1 MNTSNQFTISINAL
15 KGLDLLAAKGDI
27 RYYLNG
33 VNVEFSESCTRLVAT
48 NGHILGIENL
58 TQNLVNTGAGSLI
71 IPSDVITALPKSGS
85 YDPELTFIKCDGNAT
100 GWTITGLPNSG
111 QVVFQQVDG
120 KFPDYQRVCSFK
132 TDGLAASYNPEYL
145 MQFLKVQHLLGGSKK
160 CIPNVYQSGKSSA
173 LVTLAGVDNFYGVI
187 MPMKSDADG
196 VAGANVHPDFITDL
210 KAPAS
215 VLQAVA

>member
-1 MNTSNQFTISINAL
+1 MTNTQFTVKQSAL
-15 KGLDLLAAKGDI
+15 KALVLLSAKKDI
-27 RYYLNG
+27 RYYLCG
-33 VNVEFSESCTRLVAT
+33 VNVEFSPNITRLIVT
-48 NGHILGIENL
+48 DGHKLGVY
-58 TQNLVNTGAGSLI
+58 QTGAQNAGHGSLI
-71 IPSDVITALPKSGS
+71 IPGDVINALPKTGS
-85 YDPELTFIKCDGNAT
+85 YDPELTFTKCEGPGA
-100 GWTITGLPNSG
+100 WTITGLPNSG

-173 LVTLAGVDNFYGVI
+173 LVTLAGVPEFYGVI
-187 MPMKSDADG
+187 MPMKADSDG
-196 VAGANVHPDFITDL
+196 VTGATIDASFMTDL
-210 KAPAS
+210 KAAAP

>member
-1 MNTSNQFTISINAL
+1 MTTQFTVKQSAL
-15 KGLDLLAAKGDI
+15 KALALLAAKKDI
-27 RYYLNG
+27 RYYLCG
-33 VNVEFSESCTRLVAT
+33 VNVEFSPSITRLIVT
-48 NGHILGIENL
+48 DGHKLGVY
-58 TQNLVNTGAGSLI
+58 QTGAQNASHGSLI
-71 IPSDVITALPKSGS
+71 IPNDVITALPKTGS

-173 LVTLAGVDNFYGVI
+173 LITLAGVPEFYGVI
-187 MPMKSDADG
+187 MPMKTDADG
-196 VAGANVHPDFITDL
+196 VTGASVSAEFITDL
-210 KAPAS
+210 KPAAP

>member
-1 MNTSNQFTISINAL
+1 MTTQFTVKQSAL
-15 KGLDLLAAKGDI
+15 KALALLAAKKDI
-27 RYYLNG
+27 RYYLCG
-33 VNVEFSESCTRLVAT
+33 VNVEFSPSITRLIVT
-48 NGHILGIENL
+48 DGHKLGVY
-58 TQNLVNTGAGSLI
+58 QTGAQNVGHDSLI

-173 LVTLAGVDNFYGVI
+173 LITLAGVPEFYGVI
-187 MPMKSDADG
+187 MPMKTDADG
-196 VAGANVHPDFITDL
+196 VTGASVSADFIADL
-210 KAPAS
+210 KPAAP

>member
-1 MNTSNQFTISINAL
+1 MTTQFTVKQSAL
-15 KGLDLLAAKGDI
+15 KALALLAAKKDI
-27 RYYLNG
+27 RYYLCG
-33 VNVEFSESCTRLVAT
+33 VNVEFSPSITRLIVT
-48 NGHILGIENL
+48 DGHKLGVY
-58 TQNLVNTGAGSLI
+58 QTGAQNIGHDSLI
-71 IPSDVITALPKSGS
+71 IPSDVITALPKTGS
-85 YDPELTFIKCDGNAT
+85 YDPELTFTKCDGNAT

-173 LVTLAGVDNFYGVI
+173 LVTLAGVPEFYGVI
-187 MPMKSDADG
+187 MPMKADSDG
-196 VAGANVHPDFITDL
+196 VTGATIDASFMTDL
-210 KAPAS
+210 KAAAP

>member
-1 MNTSNQFTISINAL
+1 MTTQFTVKQSAL
-15 KGLDLLAAKGDI
+15 KALVLLSAKKDS
-27 RYYLNG
+27 RFYLCG
-33 VNVEFSESCTRLVAT
+33 VNVEFSPSMTRLIVT
-48 NGHILGIENL
+48 DGHKLGVY
-58 TQNLVNTGAGSLI
+58 QTGAQNAGNGSLI
-71 IPSDVITALPKSGS
+71 IPNDVITALPKTGS

-160 CIPNVYQSGKSSA
+160 CIPNIYQSKTTAG
-173 LVTLAGVDNFYGVI
+173 LVTLAGVPEFYGVV
-187 MPMKSDADG
+187 MQMKADSDG
-196 VAGANVHPDFITDL
+196 VTGATIDASFMTDL
-210 KAPAS
+210 KAAAP

>member
-1 MNTSNQFTISINAL
+1 MTIQFTIKQSAL
-15 KGLDLLAAKGDI
+15 KSLVLLSAKKDI
-27 RYYLNG
+27 RYYLCG
-33 VNVEFSESCTRLVAT
+33 VNVEFSPSITRLIVTDGHKLGVYQIGAQ
-48 NGHILGIENL
+48 NGGH
-58 TQNLVNTGAGSLI
+58 GSLI
-71 IPSDVITALPKSGS
+71 IPNDVITALPKTGS
-85 YDPELTFIKCDGNAT
+85 YDLELTFIKCDGNAT

-173 LVTLAGVDNFYGVI
+173 LITLAGVTEFYGVI
-187 MPMKSDADG
+187 MPMKTDADG
-196 VAGANVHPDFITDL
+196 VTGASVSADFITDL
-210 KAPAS
+210 KPAAP

>member
-1 MNTSNQFTISINAL
+1 MTTQFTVKQSAL
-15 KGLDLLAAKGDI
+15 KALALLAAKKDI
-27 RYYLNG
+27 RYYLCG
-33 VNVEFSESCTRLVAT
+33 VNVEFSPSITRLIVT
-48 NGHILGIENL
+48 DGHKLGVY
-58 TQNLVNTGAGSLI
+58 QTGAQNVGHDSLI

-173 LVTLAGVDNFYGVI
+173 LITLAGVPEFYGVI
-187 MPMKSDADG
+187 MPMKTDADG
-196 VAGANVHPDFITDL
+196 VTGASVSADFITDL

>member
-1 MNTSNQFTISINAL
+1 MTTQFTVKQSAL
-15 KGLDLLAAKGDI
+15 KALALLAAKKDI
-27 RYYLNG
+27 RYYLCG
-33 VNVEFSESCTRLVAT
+33 VNVEFSPSITRLIVT
-48 NGHILGIENL
+48 DGHKLGVY
-58 TQNLVNTGAGSLI
+58 QTGAQNIGHDSLI
-71 IPSDVITALPKSGS
+71 IPSDVITALPKTGS
-85 YDPELTFIKCDGNAT
+85 YDPELTFTKCDGNAT

-173 LVTLAGVDNFYGVI
+173 LVTLAGVPEFYGVI
-187 MPMKSDADG
+187 MPMKTDADG
-196 VAGANVHPDFITDL
+196 VTGATIDASFMADL
-210 KAPAS
+210 KAAAP